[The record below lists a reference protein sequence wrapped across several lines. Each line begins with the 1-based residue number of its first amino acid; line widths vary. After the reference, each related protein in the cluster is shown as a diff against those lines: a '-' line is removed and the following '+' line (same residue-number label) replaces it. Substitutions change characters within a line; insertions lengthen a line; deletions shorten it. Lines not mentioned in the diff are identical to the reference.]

1 MRYSGAAV
9 AAFYDD
15 LSRFRALWRVTRLM
29 MRRDDALTMHRRLVG
44 ADGVASAHVVHEH
57 VRAALRQPRGARL
70 LDAGCG
76 LGGTCFD
83 WHARI
88 GGACD
93 GLTLSTVQVAQAT
106 ATAARNGLAAGCRF
120 HLLSYDADL
129 AALGSFDAA
138 IAIESLAHA
147 PSPAA
152 TIANLARALR
162 PGGRLAV
169 VDDMPVADLAADDPD
184 LVAFRAGWRCPSLAR
199 EDEVPEMM
207 VRAGLAV
214 VHEENLTPL
223 MPQRAPA
230 RLERLVRLNR
240 FVRATGV
247 ARGLLGGLLGGQ
259 HGGLMLERL
268 YRRGVMRY
276 RLIVGAAP
284 AAVTS
289 APA

>member
-1 MRYSGAAV
+1 MRESGSFV

-15 LSRFRALWRVTRLM
+15 LASFYDGLSRFRALRRVT
-29 MRRDDALTMHRRLVG
+29 RRDDALTMHRRLVG
-44 ADGVASAHVVHEH
+44 ADGVVSPHVVHEY

-88 GGACD
+88 GGECD
-93 GLTLSTVQVAQAT
+93 GLTLSPVQVAAAR
-106 ATAARNGLAAGCRF
+106 ATAARNGLAARCRF

-129 AALGSFDAA
+129 APLGAFDAA

-169 VDDMPVADLAADDPD
+169 VDDMPVVDLAADDPD
-184 LVAFRAGWRCPSLAR
+184 LVAFRAGWRCPNLAR
-199 EDEVPEMM
+199 EAEVPDMM
-207 VRAGLAV
+207 VQAGLAV
-214 VHEENLTPL
+214 VHEEDLTPL
-223 MPQRAPA
+223 MKQRAPA

-240 FVRATGV
+240 FVRAAGV
-247 ARGLLGGLLGGQ
+247 ARGLLGGQ

-284 AAVTS
+284 AVVTS